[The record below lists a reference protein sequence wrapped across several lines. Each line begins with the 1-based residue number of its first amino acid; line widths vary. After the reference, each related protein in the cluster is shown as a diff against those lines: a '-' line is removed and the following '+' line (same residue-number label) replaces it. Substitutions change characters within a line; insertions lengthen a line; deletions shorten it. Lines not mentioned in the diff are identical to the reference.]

1 MARSPT
7 RLRSAAME
15 RLLRLTARRRV
26 GRSARRW
33 VGRSAWRRVGRSVG
47 LGPTLV
53 VVTGRPVGRPV
64 PDGPRVLLPTSGRR
78 VAWGP
83 ETFVSV
89 VEVMEAGLRSRCSP
103 RGEIHQRWGVVGVPK
118 SPPATSPLDQGPL
131 TVILKVVR
139 LHVSFRIVRIRI
151 KTESI

>member
-1 MARSPT
+1 M
-7 RLRSAAME
+7 
-15 RLLRLTARRRV
+15 
-26 GRSARRW
+26 
-33 VGRSAWRRVGRSVG
+33 G

-83 ETFVSV
+83 EMFVSV

-103 RGEIHQRWGVVGVPK
+103 RGEIHQRWGVVGVPR

-139 LHVSFRIVRIRI
+139 LHVSFRIVQFELKR
-151 KTESI
+151 KVSKLY